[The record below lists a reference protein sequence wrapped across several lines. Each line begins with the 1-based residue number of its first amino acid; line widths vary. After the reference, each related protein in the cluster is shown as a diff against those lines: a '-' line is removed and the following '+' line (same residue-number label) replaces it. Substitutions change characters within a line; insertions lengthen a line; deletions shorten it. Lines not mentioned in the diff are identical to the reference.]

1 MVVKD
6 LPTSTSYPLKSASAD
21 ADFNGYEVEVGRSF
35 TTNNGDF
42 VISYGRDEV
51 VGTFSSGGN
60 VPRITPIKNVYRFA
74 LEQEDVTYDIKVMDI
89 QKEDDIGFGESLTDG
104 YTMVDFDIRRSFA
117 IGSDE
122 ELVLSVFGRNL
133 MDEKARNHTSF
144 VKNEVPLAGRN
155 FGIKLNFN
163 F

>member
-1 MVVKD
+1 M
-6 LPTSTSYPLKSASAD
+6 
-21 ADFNGYEVEVGRSF
+21 
-35 TTNNGDF
+35 
-42 VISYGRDEV
+42 

-74 LEQEDVTYDIKVMDI
+74 LEQRDVTYDIKIMDV
-89 QKEDDIGFGESLTDG
+89 QKEDDIGFGESVTDG
-104 YTMVDFDIRRSFA
+104 YTMVDFDIRRSIA

-133 MDEKARNHTSF
+133 MDEKARNHTSY